1 MLVFFLS
8 TGEFLVNVSEEV
20 QRAGWSGL
28 LPVEQA
34 AVFLKDGAAPEH
46 CELNSQ
52 SHVLTPVSG

>member
-1 MLVFFLS
+1 M
-8 TGEFLVNVSEEV
+8 NVSEEV